1 MVTISAKN
9 LNVNRAPHDYKPR
22 LKMDL
27 ALLVTAYIRM
37 WLIIE
42 HTKPYGLKVDWSI
55 LAAAYIEVRLII
67 MKVRYV

>member
-1 MVTISAKN
+1 
-9 LNVNRAPHDYKPR
+9 
-22 LKMDL
+22 MDL

-67 MKVRYV
+67 MQVRYV